1 VKRRRRALFLLVV
14 CGVLC
19 LARRTASPTAATSS
33 PSEAAEA
40 RTTVGKVLSW
50 NADGSTVSSCMRRH
64 GTTQREIL
72 RARARGRGRERDSL
86 FERERERKRRA
97 RRESEAGCSVVAAA
111 RRPQGTGGRGC
122 VGARCLASSAG
133 TAAARRRRR
142 RSCAC
147 ENVGSAGG
155 VVLWQP
161 RALGCVGSHGA
172 AIAGAAT
179 GAARRARGF
188 GGMSTIEDYA
198 PAQQQQRERERAPT
212 AVLGAVAL
220 AWSGGRRMHCP

>member
-1 VKRRRRALFLLVV
+1 MSAHDVSLRLLGRRRL
-14 CGVLC
+14 
-19 LARRTASPTAATSS
+19 
-33 PSEAAEA
+33 
-40 RTTVGKVLSW
+40 
-50 NADGSTVSSCMRRH
+50 
-64 GTTQREIL
+64 
-72 RARARGRGRERDSL
+72 
-86 FERERERKRRA
+86 
-97 RRESEAGCSVVAAA
+97 
-111 RRPQGTGGRGC
+111 GGGGGGP
-122 VGARCLASSAG
+122 VHA
-133 TAAARRRRR
+133 
-142 RSCAC
+142 

-212 AVLGAVAL
+212 AVLGAVGIDGIGMVGWSTHAL
-220 AWSGGRRMHCP
+220 PLISVLDYYSSFGL